1 MTTTIANP
9 RNPRLQALRRLQRRR
24 ERDRLGRLV
33 VEGEDLIEAAARAGR
48 TAIEGYRMPGCTVGD
63 ASFIEV
69 EPQALASACAL
80 GSGARAV
87 AVYEQRYASA
97 ATGPLC
103 LYLHELSD
111 PGNVGACLRSAHAF
125 GASCVALSPRCADP
139 HSPKAVRASMGAIFA
154 VPLVRVSSVRELPGR
169 TVALVARQGE
179 PLEQAIADAGS
190 GAEALSVLVGAEREG
205 LPQELIDACQ
215 SVAHIPIAS
224 ESLNAAM
231 AATVALYEVARH
243 FTRVRA
249 S

>member
-24 ERDRLGRLV
+24 ERDRLGRFV

-48 TAIEGYRMPGCTVGD
+48 TAIEGYRTPDCEIGD
-63 ASFIEV
+63 ASFVEV

-87 AVYEQRYASA
+87 AVYEQHYAPVA
-97 ATGPLC
+97 VGPLC

-111 PGNVGACLRSAHAF
+111 PGNVGTCLRSAHAF

-154 VPLVRVSSVRELPGR
+154 VPLARVSSVQELPGR
-169 TVALVARQGE
+169 TIALAARQGA
-179 PLEQAIADAGS
+179 PLEQAIAAAGS
-190 GAEALSVLVGAEREG
+190 GEEGVSVLVGAEREG

-231 AATVALYEVARH
+231 AASVALYEIARH